1 MDCKRLLGF
10 ALAVMIIF
18 NMAGCSSTTPSYVP
32 TPEQK
37 DDRIQI
43 GLSID
48 SLLIE
53 RWSRERDLFVS
64 KAQELGAEVNVQ
76 NANGQ
81 STMKRSGN

>member
-1 MDCKRLLGF
+1 MVCKKMI
-10 ALAVMIIF
+10 AAIVAAVLSISI
-18 NMAGCSSTTPSYVP
+18 AGCGNATENHVEEPAK
-32 TPEQK
+32 E

-64 KAQELGAEVNVQ
+64 KA
-76 NANGQ
+76 
-81 STMKRSGN
+81 